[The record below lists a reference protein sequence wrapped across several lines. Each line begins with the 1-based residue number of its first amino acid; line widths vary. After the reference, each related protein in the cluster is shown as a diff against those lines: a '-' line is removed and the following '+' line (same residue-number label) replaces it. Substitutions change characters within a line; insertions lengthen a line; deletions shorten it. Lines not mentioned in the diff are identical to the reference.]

1 MAKLIVDI
9 SDELKY
15 TFKLK
20 ATEKNQTMKDVLV
33 TLIEQWLIECDRRH
47 DHASIHTNQSDSH
60 RIRKGGD

>member
-33 TLIEQWLIECDRRH
+33 TLIEQWLIECDRQQGQ
-47 DHASIHTNQSDSH
+47 ASNRTDQSNSH
-60 RIRKGGD
+60 RIRKGGY